1 MEDKDKTE
9 DDASEDV
16 EEHNDREDDDESG
29 EDIRNFISVAIL
41 FKRLTKNSTTLVP
54 IYKIKKR
61 VEY

>member
-16 EEHNDREDDDESG
+16 EEHNDREGDGESG

-41 FKRLTKNSTTLVP
+41 FKRLTNNSTTLVP